1 MERTKLTMLN
11 FFALLLTLS
20 SCGYKNKPVYDL
32 VVGES
37 FEIYYSNNS
46 CCYYCN
52 NADELKTCSLVDE
65 EVVVQAPR
73 DVAGGT
79 STYSLIFMSKTP
91 GTDTIK
97 LTQVS
102 GGDTCNGLMSTTE
115 KYIIHVRSK

>member
-1 MERTKLTMLN
+1 MERIKLTMLN
-11 FFALLLTLS
+11 LFALLLTLS
-20 SCGYKNKPVYDL
+20 DCEYKNKPVYDL
-32 VVGES
+32 AVGES
-37 FEIYYSNNS
+37 FEIYYNNNS
-46 CCYYCN
+46 CCNYCN
-52 NADELKTCSLVDE
+52 NANELKTCSLVDE